1 MLSVGRWIHVLIY
14 YWQPGKKWALTKAYR
29 FTLKAEKLLL
39 NPWMGAHIDGY
50 ANKETKV
57 EKKKKIMNNKH
68 LSLKNLYLPE
78 QEVTHAL
85 LKLIIWQAVV
95 QMYPIL

>member
-1 MLSVGRWIHVLIY
+1 MLSVEPFADCSFIIDSRE
-14 YWQPGKKWALTKAYR
+14 KKRALTKAYR
-29 FTLKAEKLLL
+29 FTPEAEKLLL
-39 NPWMGAHIDGY
+39 NPEGCSYRRLCKQG
-50 ANKETKV
+50 NEGR
-57 EKKKKIMNNKH
+57 KKKKIVNNKH